1 MGIKLV
7 ALDLDGTLLNKNK
20 EVSEENR
27 QAIQRAKEAGVKVVL
42 CTGRPLK
49 AILHILEACNLLEEG
64 DLGITYNGGLIQWT
78 QSGESLSQITM
89 DKNSVLEIYEL
100 SKTLNVPCNFIDLN
114 TVYEPAYPA
123 GKDSLYPS
131 IMNILPFKPINTG
144 SLPENTAMNK
154 LIFCWHQEELDQ
166 AISQIPETVHERY
179 TIMKSRPNLL
189 EILPK
194 TVDKGKGLALLAEQ
208 LDLDV
213 SEIMAIG
220 DQENDLAMIQ
230 YAGIGVAMDNATEE
244 VKKHADVVTKS
255 NDDHGVAYAIE
266 QYVLN

>member
-1 MGIKLV
+1 LTIKLV
-7 ALDLDGTLLNKNK
+7 ALDLDGTLLNKQK
-20 EVSEENR
+20 EVSEENK

-49 AILHILEACNLLEEG
+49 AILHILKACNLLEDG

-78 QSGESLSQITM
+78 KTGQSLSQITM
-89 DKNSVLEIYEL
+89 SKDEVLEVYEL
-100 SKTLNVPCNFIDLN
+100 SKTLDVPCNFIDLN

-123 GKDSLYPS
+123 GKTSLYPS
-131 IMNILPFKPINTG
+131 IMDILPFKPINTA
-144 SLPENTAMNK
+144 SLPDSTAMNK
-154 LIFCWHQEELDQ
+154 LIFCWHQPELDE
-166 AISQIPETVHERY
+166 AIAKIPTDFRDRY

-194 TVDKGKGLALLAEQ
+194 TVDKGKGLALLAEE
-208 LDLDV
+208 LNLDV

-230 YAGIGVAMDNATEE
+230 YAGVGVAMDNATDE
-244 VKKHADVVTKS
+244 VKKYADVVTRS
-255 NDDHGVAYAIE
+255 NEEDGVAYAID

>member
-7 ALDLDGTLLNKNK
+7 ALDLDGTLLNREK
-20 EVSEENR
+20 EVSEENK
-27 QAIQRAKEAGVKVVL
+27 QAIQRAKDAGVKVVL

-49 AILHILEACNLLEEG
+49 AILHILEACNLLEDG

-78 QSGESLSQITM
+78 RTGESLSQITM
-89 DKNSVLEIYEL
+89 SKEDVLDVYEL
-100 SKTLNVPCNFIDLN
+100 SKTLDVPCNFIDLN

-123 GKDSLYPS
+123 GKESLYPT
-131 IMNILPFKPINTG
+131 IMDILPFRPINTA
-144 SLPENTAMNK
+144 SLPDSTAMNK
-154 LIFCWHQEELDQ
+154 LIFCWHQHELDE
-166 AISQIPETVHERY
+166 AIGKIPDEYREKY

-189 EILPK
+189 EIIPK
-194 TVDKGKGLALLAEQ
+194 TVDKGKGLALLAKE

-230 YAGIGVAMDNATEE
+230 YAGIGVAMDNATDE
-244 VKKHADVVTKS
+244 VKQYADVVTKS
-255 NDDHGVAYAIE
+255 NVEHGVAYAID

>member
-7 ALDLDGTLLNKNK
+7 ALDLDGTLLNKEK
-20 EVSEENR
+20 EVSKENR

-78 QSGESLSQITM
+78 QTGESLSQITM
-89 DKNSVLEIYEL
+89 SKEEVLEIYEL
-100 SKTLNVPCNFIDLN
+100 SKELDVPCNFIDLN
-114 TVYEPAYPA
+114 TVYEPAYPK
-123 GKDSLYPS
+123 GKNSLYPT
-131 IMNILPFKPINTG
+131 IMDILAFKPINTA
-144 SLPENTAMNK
+144 SLPDSTAMNK
-154 LIFCWHQEELDQ
+154 LIFCWHEYELDE
-166 AISQIPETVHERY
+166 AIRKIPDEFHERY

-194 TVDKGKGLALLAEQ
+194 TVDKGKGLALLAKE
-208 LDLDV
+208 LKLDV

-230 YAGIGVAMDNATEE
+230 YAGIGVAMENATEE
-244 VKKHADVVTKS
+244 VKQHADLVTKS
-255 NDDHGVAYAIE
+255 NVDHGVAYAIE